1 MEKIGAPLD
10 THPHSVKHNHMV
22 KYSDGLDAT
31 FSALSDPTRR
41 TILTTLQRG
50 HASVT
55 ELARP
60 HDISMPAVLKHL
72 NVLEQAGLIEQR
84 KTGRVRMCRLT
95 VGPMQEAADWLSLY
109 RVFWENQLDNL
120 GRFLER
126 TDPEK
131 TKKQENKACRKPPS
145 HPPRRS

>member
-1 MEKIGAPLD
+1 
-10 THPHSVKHNHMV
+10 MV
-22 KYSDGLDAT
+22 KYLANLDAT
-31 FSALSDPTRR
+31 FGALSDPTRR
-41 TILTTLQRG
+41 SILTRLQRG

-60 HDISMPAVLKHL
+60 HDISMPAILKHL
-72 NVLEQAGLIEQR
+72 RVLEQAGLIDQK

-95 VGPMQEAADWLSLY
+95 VGPLEQASDWLSLY

-126 TDPEK
+126 RSSQKQPKEK
-131 TKKQENKACRKPPS
+131 NACRKPPYKS
-145 HPPRRS
+145 NRS

>member
-1 MEKIGAPLD
+1 
-10 THPHSVKHNHMV
+10 MV
-22 KYSDGLDAT
+22 KYSASLDAT

-50 HASVT
+50 HASVS

-60 HDISMPAVLKHL
+60 HNISMPAILKHL
-72 NVLEQAGLIEQR
+72 HVLEHAGLVEQK

-95 VGPMQEAADWLSLY
+95 VTPMQQAADWLSLY

-120 GRFLER
+120 GRFLEQ
-126 TDPEK
+126 TDPQK
-131 TKKQENKACRKPPS
+131 TKKQENKVCRKLPS
-145 HPPRRS
+145 HPRRRS

>member
-1 MEKIGAPLD
+1 
-10 THPHSVKHNHMV
+10 MV
-22 KYSDGLDAT
+22 KYSASLDAT

-50 HASVT
+50 HASVS

-60 HDISMPAVLKHL
+60 HNISMPAILKHL
-72 NVLEQAGLIEQR
+72 HVLEHAGLVEQK

-95 VGPMQEAADWLSLY
+95 VTPMQQAADWLSLY

-120 GRFLER
+120 GRFLEQ
-126 TDPEK
+126 TDP
-131 TKKQENKACRKPPS
+131 KKQENKACRKQPS
-145 HPPRRS
+145 RPPRRS

>member
-1 MEKIGAPLD
+1 
-10 THPHSVKHNHMV
+10 MV
-22 KYSDGLDAT
+22 KYSASLDAT

-50 HASVT
+50 HASVS

-60 HDISMPAVLKHL
+60 HTTSRPAILKHL
-72 NVLEQAGLIEQR
+72 HVLEHAGLVEQK

-95 VGPMQEAADWLSLY
+95 VTPMQQAADWLSLY

-131 TKKQENKACRKPPS
+131 AKKQENKTCRIPPS

>member
-1 MEKIGAPLD
+1 
-10 THPHSVKHNHMV
+10 MV
-22 KYSDGLDAT
+22 KYSTSLDTT

-60 HDISMPAVLKHL
+60 HDISMPAILKHL
-72 NVLEQAGLIEQR
+72 HVLAQAGLIEQK

-95 VGPMQEAADWLSLY
+95 VAPMQQAADWLSLY
-109 RVFWENQLDNL
+109 RVFWETQLDAL

-126 TDPEK
+126 TDP
-131 TKKQENKACRKPPS
+131 KKQENKVCRKPPS
-145 HPPRRS
+145 HLRRRS

>member
-1 MEKIGAPLD
+1 
-10 THPHSVKHNHMV
+10 MV
-22 KYSDGLDAT
+22 KYSANLDAT

-60 HDISMPAVLKHL
+60 HDISMPAILKHL
-72 NVLEQAGLIEQR
+72 HVLEQAGLIEQK

-95 VGPMQEAADWLSLY
+95 VAPLRQAADWLSLY
-109 RVFWENQLDNL
+109 RAFWETQLDNL
-120 GRFLER
+120 GRFLEQ
-126 TDPEK
+126 TDPQNI
-131 TKKQENKACRKPPS
+131 KKQENKACRKLPS

>member
-1 MEKIGAPLD
+1 
-10 THPHSVKHNHMV
+10 MV
-22 KYSDGLDAT
+22 KYSVNLDAT

-60 HDISMPAVLKHL
+60 HNISMPAILKHL
-72 NVLEQAGLIEQR
+72 HVLEQAGLIEQK

-95 VGPMQEAADWLSLY
+95 VAPMQQAADWLSMY

-120 GRFLER
+120 GRFLEQ
-126 TDPEK
+126 TNPK
-131 TKKQENKACRKPPS
+131 PKPQENQACRKQPS
-145 HPPRRS
+145 KHRRRS